1 MQILPEYGNSR
12 KLKYD
17 LAPLVLIEVLHNE
30 IVHNC
35 LLNQTVSGLIQ
46 CLVYYGRHYL
56 VFSMYLLFLYLQETQ
71 LIPVRCL
78 TAHKL
83 YPNPFKALRNLIN
96 FCAFWLLERYV
107 GMYLRNTE
115 IGKGRNRMNDC
126 IALHISYPLL
136 FGMMNLHLTPV
147 FGS

>member
-1 MQILPEYGNSR
+1 
-12 KLKYD
+12 
-17 LAPLVLIEVLHNE
+17 
-30 IVHNC
+30 
-35 LLNQTVSGLIQ
+35 
-46 CLVYYGRHYL
+46 
-56 VFSMYLLFLYLQETQ
+56 

-126 IALHISYPLL
+126 IALHKSNPFL
-136 FGMMNLHLTPV
+136 FGIMNLHLTPI
-147 FGS
+147 FGSYRRDFVYWLYPSLTVKKLKIGFSLKALDRFFLKFWI